1 MSCVQSEHPKKHLKT
16 RGRFGCA
23 SDAVL
28 SESVLNSQALP
39 GLCSIRSL
47 DCFAENPFHPANAP
61 TSATSF
67 FSSQLTSQS
76 RAGLFTVELWI
87 DSPVAFAAAAL

>member
-16 RGRFGCA
+16 RGRFGCS

-28 SESVLNSQALP
+28 SESFLTLRPCRGCAQL
-39 GLCSIRSL
+39 
-47 DCFAENPFHPANAP
+47 AP
-61 TSATSF
+61 STAPRKTSSSPPTLQRAPVRF

-87 DSPVAFAAAAL
+87 DSPTAFAAAAL